1 MNYFKK
7 SIISL
12 AILGLLGGV
21 YYTNSKT
28 ETPEY
33 ITIQANKQDIEST
46 VLSTGTIN
54 ALKQVQVGAQV
65 SGQIKFLNA
74 ELGQYVKKGDLI
86 AEIDS
91 LTQENKLKEAEAS
104 LENYKAQLKSKEI
117 SLKRAKSFFNRQSNL
132 YKGNAVSKEDLETA
146 EVDLSLAEADL
157 IQIQTQL
164 KQAVIAVDTAKLD
177 LGYTKISAPMD
188 GVIVSVPV
196 EVGQTVNSN
205 QTTPTIVEIAQLDK
219 MMIKAEISEGD
230 VVKVKQGIPVYFT
243 ILGQPDKQ
251 YYSTLKSID
260 PGPKTLS
267 DSSSSSNSSSST
279 TESAIYYYGAFD
291 VDNPEN
297 ELRISMTAQITMV
310 LNEAKDVLS
319 LPSSALRKDNQS
331 YYVNVLDDKGIMH
344 RKDIIVGLNNNIRAE
359 IKSGIT
365 EQDKVIVTESREID
379 SVIPR
384 RMGGPR

>member
-157 IQIQTQL
+157 IQIKTQL

-331 YYVNVLDDKGIMH
+331 YYVNVLDEKGTIH

>member
-12 AILGLLGGV
+12 AIIGLLGGV
-21 YYTNSKT
+21 YYTNSQT
-28 ETPEY
+28 ENPEY
-33 ITIQANKQDIEST
+33 ITIQANKQDIENT

-91 LTQENKLKEAEAS
+91 LSQENKLKEAEAS

-219 MMIKAEISEGD
+219 MMVKAEISEGD

-267 DSSSSSNSSSST
+267 DNSSSSNSSSST
-279 TESAIYYYGAFD
+279 TESAIYYYGTFD

-331 YYVNVLDDKGIMH
+331 YYVNVLDEKGTIH